1 MWSEDDVEYEENQKD
16 VQDYMWSE
24 DDVEYE
30 ENQKDVQDKAATSS
44 SFVLTT
50 KELVSMLVDK

>member
-1 MWSEDDVEYEENQKD
+1 MWSEDDVK
-16 VQDYMWSE
+16 
-24 DDVEYE
+24 YE

-44 SFVLTT
+44 SFELTT